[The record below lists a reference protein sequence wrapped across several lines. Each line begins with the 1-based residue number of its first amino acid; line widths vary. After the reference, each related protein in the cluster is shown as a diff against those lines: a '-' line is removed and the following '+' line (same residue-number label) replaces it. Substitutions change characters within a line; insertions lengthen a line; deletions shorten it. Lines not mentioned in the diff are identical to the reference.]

1 MDIGGTFTDV
11 VAYDEQAGTYAA
23 GKASTT
29 PHDLTE
35 GVFEG
40 LAQVIE
46 DVSEIGFF
54 VHGTTV
60 GLNAF
65 LQRRGER
72 VLLLAT
78 EGVGDAYQIARGN
91 RTKLYELHYRKPAP
105 LVSRR
110 DTIEISGRLDWQGVE
125 LEPLD
130 EDQVRA
136 AARRARDEGFGAV
149 AVCFLFSYLNP
160 AHELR
165 AEAILREELADL
177 PISLSHRIA
186 AEWREYERTSTAV
199 LDAYTG
205 PSVRAYLERLEGQLG
220 ERGLEAPL
228 HVMQSSGGVVTARSA
243 RERPVQTLLSGPV
256 GGTMGLVA
264 LARMLGR
271 PNLIGVDM
279 GGTSFDVS
287 LVIDGRP
294 EITTET
300 SIEGLPLLM
309 PIVNIHTVGAG
320 GGSLAY
326 EQAGGLRVGPRSA
339 GADPGPAC
347 YGRGGSEPTV
357 TDANLVLG
365 RIAPESFA
373 GGRMSLDTAA
383 AQRAV
388 AVLARK
394 LELEPVQLAEGILD
408 VINAKMA
415 QAIRTLTVAQGIEPR
430 DFALVAFGGAGPMH
444 AAFLAEELEIN
455 EVIVPRFPG
464 AFSAWGMLET
474 DLRRDFSRSFYAKA
488 SNADLA
494 ALAGIFRTLET
505 EGRAALEDE
514 GIPARETRVEHSLD
528 TRYEAQ
534 EYTLTIP
541 VGVPLAPGSVDE
553 ISQRFHEAH
562 DARYGHSNPGA
573 PVEFVVARTALLGEL
588 GRAEPERLSPQGSA
602 SQPRRRDAV
611 FGRQTRQAAVVRRDE
626 LRAGSELA
634 GPAIIDEQTATAVV
648 PPGWTAQIDQ
658 IGTLL
663 LRHVGEET

>member
-1 MDIGGTFTDV
+1 MGRYRVSMDIGGTFTDV

-35 GVFEG
+35 GVFEA
-40 LAQVIE
+40 LAQVVA

-78 EGVGDAYQIARGN
+78 RGVGDAYQIARGN

-105 LVSRR
+105 LVTRR
-110 DTIEISGRLDWQGVE
+110 DTIEITGRLDWQGTE

-136 AARRARDEGFGAV
+136 AGRRARDEGFGAV
-149 AVCFLFSYLNP
+149 AACFLFSYLNP

-205 PSVRAYLERLEGQLG
+205 RTVRAYLERLEEQLG
-220 ERGLEAPL
+220 ERGLDAPL
-228 HVMQSSGGVVTARSA
+228 HVMQSSGGVVTAHSA

-264 LARMLGR
+264 LSRLLDR

-287 LVIDGRP
+287 LVIGGRP

-300 SIEGLPLLM
+300 SLEGLPLLM

-320 GGSLAY
+320 GGSLAS
-326 EQAGGLRVGPRSA
+326 EEAGGLRVGPQSA

-347 YGRGGSEPTV
+347 YGRGGGEPTV

-373 GGRMSLDTAA
+373 GGRISLDTNA
-383 AQRAV
+383 AQRAT
-388 AVLARK
+388 AGIAPK
-394 LELEPVQLAEGILD
+394 LGLEPSQLAEGILE

-430 DFALVAFGGAGPMH
+430 DFALAAFGGAGPMH
-444 AAFLAEELEIN
+444 AAFLAA
-455 EVIVPRFPG
+455 R
-464 AFSAWGMLET
+464 S
-474 DLRRDFSRSFYAKA
+474 SRSVRSSSPA
-488 SNADLA
+488 S
-494 ALAGIFRTLET
+494 
-505 EGRAALEDE
+505 RARSRPGDARD
-514 GIPARETRVEHSLD
+514 GSPARLQPLVLRQGVKRRPGGSR
-528 TRYEAQ
+528 RYLP
-534 EYTLTIP
+534 Y
-541 VGVPLAPGSVDE
+541 
-553 ISQRFHEAH
+553 
-562 DARYGHSNPGA
+562 ARG
-573 PVEFVVARTALLGEL
+573 
-588 GRAEPERLSPQGSA
+588 
-602 SQPRRRDAV
+602 
-611 FGRQTRQAAVVRRDE
+611 
-626 LRAGSELA
+626 
-634 GPAIIDEQTATAVV
+634 
-648 PPGWTAQIDQ
+648 
-658 IGTLL
+658 
-663 LRHVGEET
+663 

>member
-1 MDIGGTFTDV
+1 M
-11 VAYDEQAGTYAA
+11 
-23 GKASTT
+23 SCC
-29 PHDLTE
+29 
-35 GVFEG
+35 
-40 LAQVIE
+40 
-46 DVSEIGFF
+46 S
-54 VHGTTV
+54 
-60 GLNAF
+60 
-65 LQRRGER
+65 RRG
-72 VLLLAT
+72 
-78 EGVGDAYQIARGN
+78 GVGDAYQIARGN

-105 LVSRR
+105 LVARR
-110 DTIEISGRLDWQGVE
+110 DTIEITGRLDWQGTE

-136 AARRARDEGFGAV
+136 AGRRARDEGFGAV
-149 AVCFLFSYLNP
+149 AACFLFSYLNP

-205 PSVRAYLERLEGQLG
+205 RSVRAYLERLEEQLG

-264 LARMLGR
+264 LSRLLDR

-287 LVIDGRP
+287 LVIGGRP

-300 SIEGLPLLM
+300 SLEGLPLLM

-326 EQAGGLRVGPRSA
+326 EEAGGLRVGPQSA

-347 YGRGGSEPTV
+347 YARGGGEPTV

-373 GGRMSLDTAA
+373 GGRISLDTNA
-383 AQRAV
+383 AQRAT
-388 AVLARK
+388 AGLAPK
-394 LELEPVQLAEGILD
+394 LGLEPSQLAEGILE

-430 DFALVAFGGAGPMH
+430 DFALAAFGGAGPMH
-444 AAFLAEELEIN
+444 AAFLAEELEIS
-455 EVIVPRFPG
+455 EVIVPRLPG

-494 ALAGIFRTLET
+494 ALADICRTLEA

-514 GIPARETRVEHSLD
+514 GVPADATRVEHSLD
-528 TRYEAQ
+528 MRYEAQ

-541 VGVPLAPGSVDE
+541 VDDPLAPGFVDA

-573 PVEFVVARTALLGEL
+573 PVEFVVVRTTLLGEL

-602 SQPRRRDAV
+602 SRPGRRDAV
-611 FGRQTRQAAVVRRDE
+611 FDRRTSQAAVVNRDE
-626 LRAGSELA
+626 LPVGFELV
-634 GPAIIDEQTATAVV
+634 GPAIIDEQTATTVV
-648 PPGWTAQIDQ
+648 PPSWKVRVDE
-658 IGTLL
+658 IGTLVL
-663 LRHVGEET
+663 SRVGRAT